1 MDNNKIDSFKKELS
15 DLLGKYNVRIMFICN
30 DNSDFSGLINDRI
43 VVIDE
48 KTGEII
54 IDTYDSWK
62 LTSNN
67 INE

>member
-15 DLLGKYNVRIMFICN
+15 DLLGKYNVRISFVCN
-30 DNSDFSGLINDRI
+30 DNSDYSGLKNDRI
-43 VVIDE
+43 V
-48 KTGEII
+48 